1 MDWGSSKKHK
11 RGGEGI
17 NWEVGGKWRGGVNDD
32 KLAKQAIIYYDEE
45 EFVGYQIKS
54 VFQFML

>member
-1 MDWGSSKKHK
+1 MDWGSSKKLK

-17 NWEVGGKWRGGVNDD
+17 NWEVGGKWRGGVKDD

-45 EFVGYQIKS
+45 EFVG
-54 VFQFML
+54 